1 LKHFLYE
8 TVLSKS
14 LFRCGNNRQ
23 KNCNAI
29 CRFLSFALLALRIL
43 VVGLPVLKMEATGTN
58 NDLRVD
64 SNYRQILKI
73 ALPISLAILVP
84 QINLITNNIFLGNYS
99 QEALATASI
108 TGVYYLIFA
117 MIGVGL
123 NNGLQTLIA
132 RRSGENRPGEI
143 GKVFGQGVYISLIV
157 AVVGILLTWF
167 VAPVILKSSLHDAKK
182 ANDAIAFLK
191 IRIWGLPFLYI
202 YQMRNAL
209 LVGTNNSRYLIA
221 GTLAETITN
230 VVLDALLIFGNWGFP
245 EMGFNGAAVASV
257 IAEFT
262 GMFVIFLVIHN
273 KGIGK
278 RFELFGHMKWNT
290 EYASRIFSIS
300 LPLIFQLAI
309 SLISWEFFYI
319 LIERHDDQL
328 MLAVST
334 VIRVAFGIFACLSW
348 AFAST
353 TSAMVSNLI
362 GQGRKDEV
370 QPVIRKIVKLSTGMA
385 LAIALLINLFPGIF
399 FSIYGQGDEFVKAGI
414 PVLRVVSV
422 AMILLS
428 FSVVWLNAVT
438 GTGNSRVTFLIE
450 LITIIFYCIYVYL
463 VLEVFHLSI
472 AVGWMSEWLYWTGL
486 FSMSWWY
493 IRSGKWKNK
502 KI

>member
-1 LKHFLYE
+1 MSS
-8 TVLSKS
+8 T
-14 LFRCGNNRQ
+14 
-23 KNCNAI
+23 AI
-29 CRFLSFALLALRIL
+29 
-43 VVGLPVLKMEATGTN
+43 N
-58 NDLRVD
+58 NDLRVEA
-64 SNYRQILKI
+64 NYRQILKI

-84 QINLITNNIFLGNYS
+84 QVNLITNNIFLGNYS
-99 QEALATASI
+99 QEVLATASI

-132 RRSGENRPGEI
+132 RRSGENRPEEI
-143 GKVFGQGVYISLIV
+143 GKIFGQGIYISFIV
-157 AVVGILLTWF
+157 AGVGILLTWF
-167 VAPVILKSSLHDAKK
+167 VAPSILRSSLHDAKK
-182 ANDAIAFLK
+182 ADDAIEFLK

-209 LVGTNNSRYLIA
+209 LVGTNNSRYLVA

-230 VVLDALLIFGNWGFP
+230 VVFDALLIFGNWGFP

-278 RFELFGHMKWNT
+278 RFEIFSHLKWNN
-290 EYASRIFSIS
+290 EYASQIFSIS
-300 LPLIFQLAI
+300 LPLVFQLAI

-319 LIERHDDQL
+319 LIERHDNQL

-334 VIRVAFGIFACLSW
+334 VMRVAFGIFACLSW

-362 GQGRKDEV
+362 GQGKKED
-370 QPVIRKIVKLSTGMA
+370 VIPLIIKIVKLSTGMA
-385 LAIALLINLFPGIF
+385 LILATLINIFPGLF
-399 FSIYGQGDEFVKAGI
+399 FSFYGQGDEFVKAGI

-422 AMILLS
+422 AIVLLS
-428 FSVVWLNAVT
+428 FSVVCLNAVT

-450 LITIIFYCIYVYL
+450 LITIIFYCAYVYL
-463 VLEVFHLSI
+463 VLEVFHLSVAI
-472 AVGWMSEWLYWTGL
+472 GWMSEWVYWIGL
-486 FSMSWWY
+486 FTMSVWY
-493 IRSGKWKNK
+493 IRSGKWKDK

>member
-1 LKHFLYE
+1 MNSSTINTDLK
-8 TVLSKS
+8 
-14 LFRCGNNRQ
+14 
-23 KNCNAI
+23 
-29 CRFLSFALLALRIL
+29 
-43 VVGLPVLKMEATGTN
+43 
-58 NDLRVD
+58 VD
-64 SNYRQILKI
+64 ASYRQILKI

-108 TGVYYLIFA
+108 TGVYYLIFV
-117 MIGVGL
+117 MVGVGL

-132 RRSGENRPGEI
+132 RRSGENRPDEV
-143 GKVFGQGVYISLIV
+143 GKIFGQGVYISLIIAAAGV
-157 AVVGILLTWF
+157 FLTWF
-167 VAPVILKSSLHDAKK
+167 IAPIILKNTLHDAKK
-182 ANDAIAFLK
+182 ANDAIEFLK

-209 LVGTNNSRYLIA
+209 LVGTNNSRYLVA

-230 VVLDALLIFGNWGFP
+230 IAFDALLIFGNWGFP
-245 EMGFNGAAVASV
+245 EMGFNGAALASI

-278 RFELFGHMKWNT
+278 RFELFSHMKWNNG
-290 EYASRIFSIS
+290 YAGRIFSIS

-319 LIERHDDQL
+319 LIERQGDQQ

-334 VIRVAFGIFACLSW
+334 VMRVAFGIFACLSW

-362 GQGRKDEV
+362 GQNRKEDV
-370 QPVIRKIVKLSTGMA
+370 LPLIRKIVRLSSSMA
-385 LAIALLINLFPGIF
+385 LGIALLMNLFPGF
-399 FSIYGQGDEFVKAGI
+399 LLSFYGQDAAFVKAGI

-422 AMILLS
+422 AIVLLS
-428 FSVVWLNAVT
+428 FAVVWLNAVT
-438 GTGNSRVTFLIE
+438 GTGNSRVTLLIE
-450 LITIIFYCIYVYL
+450 LITILFYCIYVYL
-463 VLEVFHLSI
+463 VLEVFHLSVAI
-472 AVGWMSEWLYWTGL
+472 GWMSEWLYWILLFGL
-486 FSMSWWY
+486 SLWY
-493 IRSGKWKNK
+493 IRGGKWKDK